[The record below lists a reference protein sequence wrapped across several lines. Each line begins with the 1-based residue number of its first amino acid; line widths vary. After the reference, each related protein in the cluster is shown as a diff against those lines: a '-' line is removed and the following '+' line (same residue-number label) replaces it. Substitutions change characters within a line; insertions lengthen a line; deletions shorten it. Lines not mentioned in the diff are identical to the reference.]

1 MMNENKTASPNW
13 EEMYHCLM
21 EKTRYLESENTQLQ
35 DQASKVGI
43 MLEEA
48 QKELSQKNTEI
59 TRLSGQIEAYQFCV
73 MERR

>member
-1 MMNENKTASPNW
+1 MNENKTASPNW
-13 EEMYHCLM
+13 EEKYHCLM
-21 EKTRYLESENTQLQ
+21 EKTKYLESENTQLR

-48 QKELSQKNTEI
+48 QKELVQKNTEI

-73 MERR
+73 RERR

>member
-1 MMNENKTASPNW
+1 MNENKPASPNW
-13 EEMYHCLM
+13 EEKYHRLM
-21 EKTRYLESENTQLQ
+21 EKTNYLESENTQLR

-48 QKELSQKNTEI
+48 QKELAQKNTEI

-73 MERR
+73 KERR

>member
-21 EKTRYLESENTQLQ
+21 EKTRYLESENTRLQ